1 MFFIYHALIEN
12 RLLTNFLIVT
22 LVSRVGIMPKKNW
35 VSRSLK
41 PRVVQTVV
49 FIVSK
54 EMFSLKHSQ
63 FFNPLSAFSSENQ
76 PYFRLEMIGV
86 ASMI

>member
-41 PRVVQTVV
+41 PRVVQICMKIWQIMLI
-49 FIVSK
+49 FIVAPNPVYNTRGL
-54 EMFSLKHSQ
+54 FSLFPKKCSH
-63 FFNPLSAFSSENQ
+63 
-76 PYFRLEMIGV
+76 
-86 ASMI
+86 